1 MPRYSKRRVRELRPD
16 IRASRAAGL
25 TFRQIAKVY
34 RIGIA
39 TAYRAARD
47 VPVYRPNR
55 WHQARLL
62 KESPLPPAP
71 INWHRLFTAPT
82 ND

>member
-16 IRASRAAGL
+16 IRTSRAAGL

-55 WHQARLL
+55 WHQARRP
-62 KESPLPPAP
+62 EVPPPAVS
-71 INWHRLFTAPT
+71 INWHRLLSTPSHP
-82 ND
+82 